1 MKRILKVL
9 LPVGILVAGLLAA
22 RALLL
27 LRPDVK
33 PVTTEIPLP
42 VVEVVEA
49 RRAAVELE
57 VRAQGTVVP
66 RTETRLVTEVSGSV
80 LEVSPRWVNG
90 GFFEQGE
97 VLLRIDTTDYL
108 LAEKEA
114 EMRVARARLV
124 LAQEEADAE
133 IARQDWAIERGDEEP
148 PELVVRGPQLA
159 EATAALAAAG
169 SALQRAHRDL
179 ERCAVVAPYPGRVR
193 MKRVDLGEFVQR
205 GSNLGTIY
213 AVDYAEVRI
222 PLPDAE
228 LAFLDLPLSY
238 RGEEEESSGPEVT
251 LLSQFAGQ
259 EFKWTG
265 RVVRTEGELDPRSR
279 MVIVVVQVDDPYGR
293 SEMLDRPP
301 LAIGMFVE
309 ALISG
314 RSVPDAVSLP
324 RTALRAEGRV
334 YVLEDEDVLRIE
346 HVDILRTERDRILIR
361 DGLEPG
367 TRVIVSPLEE
377 AVDGM
382 TVRPLR
388 QDSAR

>member
-179 ERCAVVAPYPGRVR
+179 ERCAVVAPYPGRV
-193 MKRVDLGEFVQR
+193 
-205 GSNLGTIY
+205 
-213 AVDYAEVRI
+213 
-222 PLPDAE
+222 
-228 LAFLDLPLSY
+228 PLSY

-251 LLSQFAGQ
+251 LLSQFAGR

-309 ALISG
+309 ALIAG

-346 HVDILRTERDRILIR
+346 HVGILRTERDRILIR

-388 QDSAR
+388 KDSAR